1 MLEQLCDIKQA
12 LCTLNTPQRYDIGII
27 KHIVERIRTGVSN
40 TFDDELSLYEHLE
53 CLLKSGGIQ
62 FHFLH
67 LFKIF
72 LAELV
77 VRQDI
82 PQQHTPDT
90 ELRNRNWLELP
101 KPHNIRHIFAVFI
114 ANLITASGSIEC
126 HHNALLLSHSVLSYE
141 DTRRRTTT

>member
-1 MLEQLCDIKQA
+1 M
-12 LCTLNTPQRYDIGII
+12 
-27 KHIVERIRTGVSN
+27 
-40 TFDDELSLYEHLE
+40 
-53 CLLKSGGIQ
+53 
-62 FHFLH
+62 
-67 LFKIF
+67 
-72 LAELV
+72 
-77 VRQDI
+77 RQDI

-141 DTRRRTTT
+141 DTRRRTTTQYRISNTAGSLRSLLRAREIHALTLFTLVS

>member
-1 MLEQLCDIKQA
+1 MDKRKLKIALSLAVLIPCVLYAAGIWLQEVDGLKEVDFTLLEQLCDIQQA
-12 LCTLNTPQRYDIGII
+12 PCTLNPPQRYDIGII
-27 KHIVERIRTGVSN
+27 KHVVERIRTGVSN

-53 CLLKSGGIQ
+53 CLLESGGIQ

-82 PQQHTPDT
+82 PQQHIVRILDQ
-90 ELRNRNWLELP
+90 
-101 KPHNIRHIFAVFI
+101 
-114 ANLITASGSIEC
+114 SGSRS
-126 HHNALLLSHSVLSYE
+126 HHA
-141 DTRRRTTT
+141 